1 MSARTAKPLAEGGRN
16 RSPQRLM
23 DVERPIEE
31 KYWTAKE
38 WAMRTR
44 IPYRTILSAAAR
56 GELAAVRPSG
66 TAHGCILISESSWAA
81 WIEGARLRIRVPGRV
96 DRQPQA
102 RQRRSLAELALS

>member
-1 MSARTAKPLAEGGRN
+1 MGRESEPGGGRN
-16 RSPQRLM
+16 RPAKRLI
-23 DVERPIEE
+23 DVESPIEE

-66 TAHGCILISESSWAA
+66 TAHGCILISESSWAD
-81 WIEGARLRIRVPGRV
+81 WIEGVRLRTRVPGRV
-96 DRQPQA
+96 PQRPQSA
-102 RQRRSLAELALS
+102 ERRSLAELTLS